1 MSADNR
7 RGSGDRGR
15 RSQGGPSTG
24 NRGRSGAARK
34 PAGGGHGTERGTRAG
49 RDAGKRPQRAGTW
62 GKDPARRTAFDV
74 LRAVSERDAYANL
87 LLPEL
92 LRDRRIT
99 GKDAA
104 LATELTYGTSR
115 ARGLLDEV
123 IAACSR
129 RPLEQMQSP
138 VVNALRLGA
147 YQLLRTR
154 VAPHAAVSGT
164 VDLVAEDEGQH
175 ATGFVNAVLRQVSEH
190 DEETWLERLAP
201 DPATD
206 PIGNLALRTAHPR
219 WVARTFAESLGDT
232 GAELEA
238 ALRSDDARPGVH
250 LLAKPGAITAEELA
264 AATGGDE
271 AAYSP
276 YGVYLPAGSGDVA
289 TSEPVQDG
297 MATVQDEGS
306 QLCALA
312 AVNAEVSGSDT
323 RWLDLC
329 AGPGGKTVLLG
340 SLAAISGGTVD
351 AVEPTGHRARL
362 VSEAVVELPVTV
374 HEVDGRTSGL
384 SGGYDRVLLD
394 APCSG
399 LGALRRR
406 PEARWR
412 RQPSDIPEL
421 TLLQEQLL
429 AAALGLVRP
438 GGVVTYVVCTPHL
451 AETEGVVGSAARR
464 AGAEVVD
471 ARGLFPGVNDLG
483 EGPYVQLW
491 PHRHGTDAMFCAV
504 LRRPT

>member
-1 MSADNR
+1 RGSAPMSADNR

-154 VAPHAAVSGT
+154 VAPHASVSAT

-206 PIGNLALRTAHPR
+206 PIGNLALRTAHP
-219 WVARTFAESLGDT
+219 
-232 GAELEA
+232 
-238 ALRSDDARPGVH
+238 
-250 LLAKPGAITAEELA
+250 
-264 AATGGDE
+264 
-271 AAYSP
+271 
-276 YGVYLPAGSGDVA
+276 
-289 TSEPVQDG
+289 
-297 MATVQDEGS
+297 
-306 QLCALA
+306 
-312 AVNAEVSGSDT
+312 
-323 RWLDLC
+323 
-329 AGPGGKTVLLG
+329 
-340 SLAAISGGTVD
+340 
-351 AVEPTGHRARL
+351 
-362 VSEAVVELPVTV
+362 
-374 HEVDGRTSGL
+374 
-384 SGGYDRVLLD
+384 
-394 APCSG
+394 
-399 LGALRRR
+399 
-406 PEARWR
+406 
-412 RQPSDIPEL
+412 
-421 TLLQEQLL
+421 
-429 AAALGLVRP
+429 
-438 GGVVTYVVCTPHL
+438 
-451 AETEGVVGSAARR
+451 
-464 AGAEVVD
+464 
-471 ARGLFPGVNDLG
+471 
-483 EGPYVQLW
+483 
-491 PHRHGTDAMFCAV
+491 
-504 LRRPT
+504 